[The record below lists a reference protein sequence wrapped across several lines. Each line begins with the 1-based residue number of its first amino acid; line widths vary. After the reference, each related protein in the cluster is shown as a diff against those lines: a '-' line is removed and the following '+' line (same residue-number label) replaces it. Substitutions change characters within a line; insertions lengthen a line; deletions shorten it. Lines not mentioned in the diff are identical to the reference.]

1 MPSITKKVNLMT
13 RDESKL
19 EILKKVESGI
29 LSVEEGSA
37 LLGIFDKAERQPVE
51 PEIIDHPGEAFAEPV
66 ETPKVSGCWKAA
78 WSMILLAGAV
88 LTAFSAFWVYQG
100 YMNKGF
106 GWGFW
111 LSWIPLVLG
120 VFIMVGGWILLES
133 PWMHV
138 RIHSKEDK
146 KDLNIVLS
154 MPIPFGLARWV
165 FKTFGVYMP
174 EEVRK
179 KGIPEMLDLIE
190 GTLRNGEPFHVQV
203 DDKDDGS
210 KVEVIMAK

>member
-1 MPSITKKVNLMT
+1 MT
-13 RDESKL
+13 REESKL
-19 EILKKVESGI
+19 EILKKVENGD

-37 LLGIFDKAERQPVE
+37 LLSIFDKAERQPVE
-51 PEIIDHPGEAFAEPV
+51 PEIIDDHGEEFAEPM

-78 WSMILLAGAV
+78 WSMILFGGAV

-100 YMNKGF
+100 YTTKGF

-138 RIHSKEDK
+138 RIHSKEEK
-146 KDLNIVLS
+146 KDVNIVLS

-165 FKTFGVYMP
+165 FKTFGSYMP
-174 EEVRK
+174 EDVRN
-179 KGIPEMLDLIE
+179 KGIPELLDDIE
-190 GTLRNGEPFHVQV
+190 VSLKNGEPFHVQV

-210 KVEVIMAK
+210 KVEVFMAK